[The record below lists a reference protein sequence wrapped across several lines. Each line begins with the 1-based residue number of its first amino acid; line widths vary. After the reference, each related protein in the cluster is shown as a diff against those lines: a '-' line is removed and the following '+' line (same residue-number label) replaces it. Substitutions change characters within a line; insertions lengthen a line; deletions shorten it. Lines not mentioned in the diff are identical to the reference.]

1 MMTFCK
7 RRMIYLNKCNLYSD
21 RKILTNKLSLWILFY
36 EIQFFVRLVEIQKGF
51 NLAVD
56 RELLKEVTQELWN
69 TVKKL
74 RPEIDRQTRLQLDLK
89 ALLTIG
95 DLPDQMQAAM
105 VVGVCAEM
113 DKSDVDN
120 VETNSLTKDSKVV
133 DTSTGRKVVRRSSAK

>member
-1 MMTFCK
+1 MT
-7 RRMIYLNKCNLYSD
+7 
-21 RKILTNKLSLWILFY
+21 
-36 EIQFFVRLVEIQKGF
+36 
-51 NLAVD
+51 VD

-74 RPEIDRQTRLQLDLK
+74 RPEIDRQTRLQLVLK

-113 DKSDVDN
+113 DKTDIEN
-120 VETNSLTKDSKVV
+120 VQINSKTNENNNSNSV
-133 DTSTGRKVVRRSSAK
+133 DTSTGRRVVRRSSAK

>member
-1 MMTFCK
+1 M
-7 RRMIYLNKCNLYSD
+7 
-21 RKILTNKLSLWILFY
+21 
-36 EIQFFVRLVEIQKGF
+36 
-51 NLAVD
+51 AVD

-74 RPEIDRQTRLQLDLK
+74 RPEIDRQTRLQLVLK

-120 VETNSLTKDSKVV
+120 VGTNSQTKDSSGV
-133 DTSTGRKVVRRSSAK
+133 DTTTGRKVVRRSSAK

>member
-1 MMTFCK
+1 M
-7 RRMIYLNKCNLYSD
+7 
-21 RKILTNKLSLWILFY
+21 
-36 EIQFFVRLVEIQKGF
+36 
-51 NLAVD
+51 AVD
-56 RELLKEVTQELWN
+56 RELLKEVTQELWK

-74 RPEIDRQTRLQLDLK
+74 RPEIDRQTRLQLVLK

-113 DKSDVDN
+113 DKGVDN
-120 VETNSLTKDSKVV
+120 VETNSQTRDSSGI

>member
-1 MMTFCK
+1 MCI
-7 RRMIYLNKCNLYSD
+7 RDS
-21 RKILTNKLSLWILFY
+21 
-36 EIQFFVRLVEIQKGF
+36 
-51 NLAVD
+51 
-56 RELLKEVTQELWN
+56 WN

-74 RPEIDRQTRLQLDLK
+74 RPEIDRQTRLQLVLK

-120 VETNSLTKDSKVV
+120 VGTNSQTQDSNGV

>member
-1 MMTFCK
+1 M
-7 RRMIYLNKCNLYSD
+7 S
-21 RKILTNKLSLWILFY
+21 
-36 EIQFFVRLVEIQKGF
+36 
-51 NLAVD
+51 VD

-74 RPEIDRQTRLQLDLK
+74 RPEIDRQTRLQLVLK

-113 DKSDVDN
+113 DKSDIEN
-120 VETNSLTKDSKVV
+120 INANSKTQEEKTSNSF

>member
-1 MMTFCK
+1 MNC
-7 RRMIYLNKCNLYSD
+7 INKCNLYSD
-21 RKILTNKLSLWILFY
+21 RKISTNNLFYWILFY
-36 EIQFFVRLVEIQKGF
+36 GIQFFVRLVEVQEGF

-74 RPEIDRQTRLQLDLK
+74 RPEIDRQTRLQLVLK

-113 DKSDVDN
+113 DKSDSDSS
-120 VETNSLTKDSKVV
+120 EANSQLKDTKNQNGV
-133 DTSTGRKVVRRSSAK
+133 DTYSGRKVVRRSSAK

>member
-1 MMTFCK
+1 M
-7 RRMIYLNKCNLYSD
+7 
-21 RKILTNKLSLWILFY
+21 
-36 EIQFFVRLVEIQKGF
+36 
-51 NLAVD
+51 AVD

-74 RPEIDRQTRLQLDLK
+74 RPEIDRQTRLQLVLK

-113 DKSDVDN
+113 DKSDIDN
-120 VETNSLTKDSKVV
+120 NEGTSKAKKSEDTSTV
-133 DTSTGRKVVRRSSAK
+133 DTSTGRRVVRRSSAK

>member
-1 MMTFCK
+1 M
-7 RRMIYLNKCNLYSD
+7 S
-21 RKILTNKLSLWILFY
+21 
-36 EIQFFVRLVEIQKGF
+36 
-51 NLAVD
+51 VD

-74 RPEIDRQTRLQLDLK
+74 RPEIDRQTRLQLVLK
-89 ALLTIG
+89 ALLTNG

-113 DKSDVDN
+113 DKSDIEN
-120 VETNSLTKDSKVV
+120 IDSDSTSKEESGSSSI

>member
-1 MMTFCK
+1 M
-7 RRMIYLNKCNLYSD
+7 S
-21 RKILTNKLSLWILFY
+21 
-36 EIQFFVRLVEIQKGF
+36 
-51 NLAVD
+51 VD

-74 RPEIDRQTRLQLDLK
+74 RPEIDRQTRLQLVLK

-113 DKSDVDN
+113 DKTDIENIDSDS
-120 VETNSLTKDSKVV
+120 TNKEESGSSSI

>member
-1 MMTFCK
+1 M
-7 RRMIYLNKCNLYSD
+7 S
-21 RKILTNKLSLWILFY
+21 
-36 EIQFFVRLVEIQKGF
+36 
-51 NLAVD
+51 VD

-74 RPEIDRQTRLQLDLK
+74 RPEIDRQTRLQLVLK

-113 DKSDVDN
+113 DKSNIENVD
-120 VETNSLTKDSKVV
+120 SDSTSKQESSSSSI